1 LREDHQG
8 SLLRA
13 ATAACRRALQSDFV
27 RKVLE
32 TFATRILLIGIGF
45 ATSVLVA
52 RILGPEGR
60 GLFAV
65 AGAIAAIAIQFGNL
79 GLHSANTYSVARDRS
94 LLPGLLANSL
104 LVSFVLGG
112 LVGIIAWGLSRAW
125 PSIAPVPD
133 TLLLIALAS
142 IPPSLAYMLAQN
154 LLLGIQE
161 VRAFNKI
168 ELATR
173 VITVGLI
180 TLVVVI
186 GFVTPETVLLAGLAA
201 GVINLCWVLWHLRPF
216 IKGPV
221 RPSWS
226 LLKDN
231 IAYGFRVY
239 LNCLFAF
246 LVIKLDLLMV
256 QYMMGAE
263 HAGYYS
269 ISVSLADLV
278 YLLPVVI
285 GTILF
290 PKLAALDNIEEKWSL
305 TNKTALVVAAMM
317 IGISTVSIALARPA
331 VHLVFGAEYLPA
343 VPAFLVLAGALVFLG
358 INTIYSNFLASTGLP
373 WFTVGLW
380 GSVTVLN
387 VVLNLVMIPKQGI
400 MGAALASLACYALA
414 LVIQYLYARRYKK
427 SAAAN

>member
-1 LREDHQG
+1 
-8 SLLRA
+8 
-13 ATAACRRALQSDFV
+13 V

-112 LVGIIAWGLSRAW
+112 LVGLVTWGISRAW
-125 PSIAPVPD
+125 PSFAPVPE

-168 ELATR
+168 ELAAR

-180 TLVVVI
+180 TLVIVV
-186 GFVTPETVLLAGLAA
+186 GFVTPETVFLAGLAA
-201 GVINLCWVLWHLRPF
+201 GVINLAWVLWHLRPF
-216 IKGPV
+216 IKGPL
-221 RPSWS
+221 RPSWP
-226 LLKDN
+226 LLKGN
-231 IAYGFRVY
+231 LAYGFRAY

-256 QYMMGAE
+256 GYLLGAE
-263 HAGYYS
+263 QAGYYS
-269 ISVSLADLV
+269 ISVSMADLV

-290 PKLAALDNIEEKWSL
+290 PRLAALDTFEEKWSL
-305 TNKTALVVAAMM
+305 TNKTALVVASMM
-317 IGISTVSIALARPA
+317 IGISTVSMVLAHPA
-331 VHLVFGAEYLPA
+331 VRLVFGAEYLPA

-358 INTIYSNFLASTGLP
+358 VNTIYSNFLGSVGLP
-373 WFTVGLW
+373 WFTVFLW
-380 GSVTVLN
+380 AAVTALN
-387 VVLNLVMIPKQGI
+387 VALNLAAIPKYGI
-400 MGAALASLACYALA
+400 IGAAYASLACYALA
-414 LVIQYLYARRYKK
+414 LIVQYAYARHYAKTHGSTPK
-427 SAAAN
+427 WGHA